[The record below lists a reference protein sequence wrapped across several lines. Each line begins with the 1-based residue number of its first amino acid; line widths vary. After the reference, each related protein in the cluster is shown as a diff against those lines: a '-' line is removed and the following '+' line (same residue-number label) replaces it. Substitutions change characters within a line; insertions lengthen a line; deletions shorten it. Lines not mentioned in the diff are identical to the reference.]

1 LDNSEKERRDTAA
14 RAEILLAH
22 FGDGCVV
29 RDLTADDVAVY
40 AAGRKTGGIRVS
52 DTWTTK
58 PVRARSASADVAV
71 LNSMLNWARQTRSG
85 GMRLL
90 DANPL
95 SGVRCPRN
103 TDPRRPLASWE
114 RFTATRQAMQE
125 LAGQADSDA
134 ERFQWVLV
142 ELALVLAEATGR
154 RLGSIRNLQWQDVD
168 WEHRTIRWRREH
180 DKKRRESIVPMPE
193 QLVAELRQFQRQLGA
208 VGGWIFASDYDASV
222 PLDRHVFAK
231 WLLRAEKR
239 AKLPKLDGSLWHA
252 FRRKWATER
261 KCLPLTDVAAAGGW
275 QNTATLL
282 TCYQQPTN
290 DGLLAVMSE
299 ETKVRDVAVNAH

>member
-1 LDNSEKERRDTAA
+1 LE
-14 RAEILLAH
+14 
-22 FGDGCVV
+22 
-29 RDLTADDVAVY
+29 
-40 AAGRKTGGIRVS
+40 
-52 DTWTTK
+52 
-58 PVRARSASADVAV
+58 
-71 LNSMLNWARQTRSG
+71 
-85 GMRLL
+85 
-90 DANPL
+90 
-95 SGVRCPRN
+95 
-103 TDPRRPLASWE
+103 
-114 RFTATRQAMQE
+114 
-125 LAGQADSDA
+125 
-134 ERFQWVLV
+134 
-142 ELALVLAEATGR
+142 
-154 RLGSIRNLQWQDVD
+154 WQDVD
-168 WEHRTIRWRREH
+168 WEHGTIRWRREH

-208 VGGWIFASDYDASV
+208 VGGWIFASDHDASV

-261 KCLPLTDVAAAGGW
+261 KSLPLTDVASAGGW